1 MLALSRAT
9 AVLTVLLAAATCA
22 SCTSSF
28 PATVAVDAFGSID
41 GPFSAFAGIR
51 GKSPDLRG
59 GVQPSRED
67 TQADGARL
75 RAGAHESQRLQHWR
89 ALAFAHPAPNA
100 DVARPASTPAESS
113 PASIAFVAQRVYD
126 SLAVASGVVVMGM
139 SILLP

>member
-75 RAGAHESQRLQHWR
+75 RAGAHESHWR

-100 DVARPASTPAESS
+100 DVARPASTPAENS

-126 SLAVASGVVVMGM
+126 SIAVASGVVVMGM